1 MALENQNS
9 LISHTASAGQTQFS
23 YPYVYFNNTDIVVS
37 STDVNGNV
45 TSPQFT
51 ITATN
56 NDPAQGATITLVSA
70 ANAGDIVVISREV
83 PITQEYDLQ
92 EGATINPTAL
102 NKAFDRV
109 VAQNQQQDIVRLRS
123 IQHPTSDPVD
133 SNGNPSLDYTVG
145 PVNERAGKVLG
156 YDEDGNVTELSL
168 LQSGSFGVD
177 SLRGMSLSS
186 GNVASVKIDTDTLE
200 FQPTGELAVKPSK
213 TGAFDNP
220 IVRWDGSNI
229 AIENTIQGAI
239 DNASSGDTIFLKA
252 GTYTEN
258 VTINKEGIS
267 IIGSGSGVWNG
278 TAGVGGTIIKGAF
291 RWNNAGINSKIQ
303 ALSLTANNPTN
314 DTNYNLSLLGSNTTP
329 TTDYN
334 CYIED
339 VAVYGDGFCAHNT
352 ILRGRKWFVNGFRSY
367 NAGIHNF
374 PLKCENSVIRNLYI
388 DNNGV
393 TNSSCLLYKSHLQ
406 HSGGGI
412 GTPSNTVVDGFTIIA
427 SGSTVYPM
435 VLFSN
440 NDSID
445 ENIVNAQL
453 RNGYI
458 DNQTTNSMSCIRLKG
473 GTKTNH
479 FIKDTTIDG
488 VVTKG
493 GKVGIEILEGSAN
506 TANKGIDGVYI
517 RNCTFLDPTGSNSGK
532 YAVNNNASGD
542 PAFGCTVGN
551 ITVRG
556 YPDEQIVNA
565 SNTANGITQQGNV
578 FVIGALGDVNYQTVI
593 DINST
598 TAVTRSTVS
607 VLGGVATW
615 TSTSTSGSK
624 LLKFGSYPAGLAN
637 GETYKISFKIY
648 APNPNDTGLNSGMNI
663 RFGGQIVRN
672 AGNIRANDYI
682 EKEFT
687 LTAGVKYDGTPF
699 DSGYPTSDGIQ
710 FEVYD
715 SSNSTLDNGR
725 VAYIK
730 DLKVEINA

>member
-133 SNGNPSLDYTVG
+133 SNGKPSLDYTVG
-145 PVNERAGKVLG
+145 SVNERAGKVLG

-177 SLRGMSLSS
+177 SLKGMSLSS
-186 GNVASVKIDTDTLE
+186 GNIASVKIDTDTLE
-200 FQPTGELAVKPSK
+200 FQPTGELAVKASK

-229 AIENTIQGAI
+229 AIESTIQGAI

-258 VTINKEGIS
+258 LIIRTEGIT

-278 TAGVGGTIIKGAF
+278 TAGVGGTIIKGASI
-291 RWNNAGINSKIQ
+291 WKVEGKNSTIK
-303 ALSLTANNPTN
+303 SLAFIANNSAN
-314 DTNYNLSLLGSNTTP
+314 DTSYNIAMFGDNDTP

-339 VAVYGDGFCAHNT
+339 VAVYGDGVCAHNT

-374 PLKCENSVIRNLYI
+374 PIKCENSVIRNLYI

-393 TNSSCLLYKSHLQ
+393 TNSSGLLYKSHLQ
-406 HSGGGI
+406 HSAGGV
-412 GTPSNTVVDGFTIIA
+412 GTPSNTIVDGFTIIA

-440 NDSID
+440 NDAEN
-445 ENIVNAQL
+445 ENIVNAQI

-458 DNQTTNSMSCIRLKG
+458 DNQTTNSMVCIRLKG
-473 GTKTNH
+473 GTKSNH
-479 FIKDTTIDG
+479 FIKNTTIDG

-493 GKVGIEILEGSAN
+493 GKIGIEILEGHAN
-506 TANKGIDGVYI
+506 TANKGIDGVFI
-517 RNCTFLDPTGSNSGK
+517 RNCTFLDPTGTASTQ
-532 YAVNNNASGD
+532 YAIQNNASGD
-542 PAFGCTVGN
+542 PAFGCTVAN

-556 YPDEQIVNA
+556 YPDDQIVNA
-565 SNTANGITQQGNV
+565 SSTANGTTQQGNV
-578 FVIGALGDVNYQTVI
+578 FVIGAIGDVIYDTAIN
-593 DINST
+593 INST

-624 LLKFGSYPAGLAN
+624 LLKFGDYPAGLAV
-637 GETYKISFKIY
+637 GETYRVSFKIF
-648 APNPNDTGLNSGMNI
+648 APNPNDLGTNSAMNI
-663 RFGGQIVRN
+663 RFGGTIVRN
-672 AGNIRANDYI
+672 AGNIKANDYI

-687 LTAGVKYDGTPF
+687 LTAGVKHDGTSYTPN
-699 DSGYPTSDGIQ
+699 SDGIQ
-710 FEVYD
+710 FELYD

-725 VAYIK
+725 AAYIK
-730 DLKVEINA
+730 DLKVEIPTD